1 MKEILSFLEELKRNN
16 NREWFLDHHDEYLRA
31 KNAFGEFAMTLSDK
45 IRSFDDSIGPLQ
57 LSDMTWR
64 INRDVRFSSNKNPYK
79 CHMGVYVCRGG
90 KKSGYSGY
98 YFQVSAA
105 DGGGWEGRH
114 IAAVGNYFMEP
125 KVVKILR
132 EDILYGNGDFR
143 KILSGVDPRLVLETD
158 GSLKK
163 VPPGF
168 PADTPDSGYFKLK
181 NFGMNYAPDD
191 RFVLKKNLPDAL
203 AELFST
209 AKPFLDYINRAID
222 FSREPQ
228 QQL

>member
-1 MKEILSFLEELKRNN
+1 MKEVLAFLRELHDHN
-16 NREWFLDHHDEYLRA
+16 NREWFLEHHDEYVRA
-31 KNAFGEFAMTLSDK
+31 RNTFGEFALTLADR

-64 INRDVRFSSNKNPYK
+64 INRDVRFSANKAPYK

-105 DGGGWEGRH
+105 DDGGWESRH

-125 KVVKILR
+125 RVVKILR
-132 EDILYGNGDFR
+132 EDILYGDGDFR
-143 KILSGVDPRLVLETD
+143 RILEGADRRLILETE

-168 PADTPDSGYFKLK
+168 PADSPDSEYFKLR
-181 NFGMNYAPDD
+181 NFGMSFAPDEK
-191 RFVLKKNLPDAL
+191 FVLEKSLPDDL
-203 AELFST
+203 AELFRT

-222 FSREPQ
+222 FCREENE
-228 QQL
+228 